1 MTSSN
6 LESNI
11 EDMQEGLRIAILDAR
26 DEVIHDLALQQPEA
40 HPVNEPQE
48 GREAVPVEDPE
59 ENLQL
64 PDNHPQG
71 HAQDNP
77 QGLSLGPPPPQNYPS
92 SPSLGNSQENLPRKP
107 TLDYL
112 LSQPSSYNLQNP
124 VIANPDPAQGV
135 VHLVG
140 QSEAL
145 SEALSDLDEM
155 RRNLEVGLRQF
166 LERDMIRPSLF
177 PNLLMLIAFFLLAQ
191 HWL

>member
-1 MTSSN
+1 MSSSN

-40 HPVNEPQE
+40 HPLTEPQE
-48 GREAVPVEDPE
+48 GHEAVPGEDPE

-71 HAQDNP
+71 LP
-77 QGLSLGPPPPQNYPS
+77 LGPPPPQNYPS
-92 SPSLGNSQENLPRKP
+92 SPSLGNSQENLPGKP

-112 LSQPSSYNLQNP
+112 LSQPSSYNLQPENP
-124 VIANPDPAQGV
+124 VIAHPDPAQGV
-135 VHLVG
+135 VHLVS

-145 SEALSDLDEM
+145 SETLSDLDGM
-155 RRNLEVGLRQF
+155 RGNLEVGLRQF
-166 LERDMIRPSLF
+166 LEREMIRPSLF
-177 PNLLMLIAFFLLAQ
+177 PNILMLIAFFLLAQ

>member
-6 LESNI
+6 LEANI
-11 EDMQEGLRIAILDAR
+11 EDMQEGLRLAISDAR
-26 DEVIHDLALQQPEA
+26 DDVIHDLAPQQPEA
-40 HPVNEPQE
+40 HPLNEPQE
-48 GREAVPVEDPE
+48 GHEAVPGEDPE
-59 ENLQL
+59 ESLQL

-77 QGLSLGPPPPQNYPS
+77 QGLPLGPPHPQNYPS
-92 SPSLGNSQENLPRKP
+92 SPSLGNSRENLPRKP

-124 VIANPDPAQGV
+124 VIANPDPVQGV

-145 SEALSDLDEM
+145 SDLDGM